1 MKFTKHGFTLI
12 ELLVVIAIIAILAA
26 ILFPVFAQAREKARQ
41 TSCLSNCKQIGTA
54 VQLYVD
60 DFDECYPL
68 MTINDTSAGGYAAT
82 GVRFITDVSYNQ
94 TSWCWQ
100 HAIFPYLKNPQMLAC
115 PSSKFKNTNGGSKE
129 IFVVTYGINPYIG
142 GCPANCNVTTYSLG
156 SAQNNM
162 SSVAMSQVKNTAET
176 IFIGESSANL
186 YSSGWW
192 GSAPLAKSF
201 VFTIPGWF
209 SLNQSD
215 KENPTRHNGGS
226 NWTMADGHAKYYKD
240 LSGPT
245 SNRQNNGYGSDHYMW
260 NFSLQ

>member
-60 DFDECYPL
+60 DYDETYPL
-68 MTINDTSAGGYAAT
+68 MDFSNTDAGGYAAT
-82 GVRFITDVSYNQ
+82 GVRIITDLSYSQ
-94 TSWCWQ
+94 TTWAWM
-100 HAIFPYLKNPQMLAC
+100 HAIFPYLKNPQMYAC

-129 IFVVTYGINPYIG
+129 LFVVCYGINPYIG
-142 GCPANCNVTTYSLG
+142 GVPHGSNVTTYAAYTGTL
-156 SAQNNM
+156 SA
-162 SSVAMSQVKNTAET
+162 VAMSQVKNTAET
-176 IFIGESSANL
+176 IFVGETSAN
-186 YSSGWW
+186 SFASGWW
-192 GSAPLAKSF
+192 GSSPLAKSYIY
-201 VFTIPGWF
+201 TMPGFF
-209 SLNQSD
+209 SFNDASH
-215 KENPTRHNGGS
+215 ENPTRHNGGS

-245 SNRQNNGYGSDHYMW
+245 SNRQNNGYGNDHYMW
-260 NFSLQ
+260 DFNLQ